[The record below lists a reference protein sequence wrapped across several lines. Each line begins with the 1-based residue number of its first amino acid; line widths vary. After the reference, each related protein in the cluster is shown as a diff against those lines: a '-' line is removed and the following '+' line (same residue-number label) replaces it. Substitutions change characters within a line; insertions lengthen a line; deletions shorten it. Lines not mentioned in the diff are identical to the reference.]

1 MKKQKS
7 DQLDNKAIDLW
18 QQYPYN
24 DENLPTQKSFWT
36 AYESL
41 VAKAKQQQQV
51 ALKSAS
57 LALDSPADWND
68 LLNKYLGVNK
78 TKWLE
83 CTKGKTFAGC
93 LFMIKVTILLLT
105 FIGIAILFSD
115 TKVFSGLESTLA
127 FIFLICMFW
136 FLFGG
141 RTYAVF
147 YTLKFNDDHLEY
159 TKEIEKNRG
168 SNRIIHINIPYDGIY
183 RVKPLL
189 NGNTK
194 IMNAKNQKWQS
205 TQGKLYARVLIPK
218 QIHQYLAI
226 CHCLKAMAEH
236 NNRQL
241 INR

>member
-18 QQYPYN
+18 QQYPYS
-24 DENLPTQKSFWT
+24 DENLPTQKSFWE

-51 ALKSAS
+51 AFKSAS
-57 LALDSPADWND
+57 LAFDSPADWNHF
-68 LLNKYLGVNK
+68 LNKYLDAGR
-78 TKWLE
+78 TKWME

-93 LFMIKVTILLLT
+93 LFMIKVTILLFT

-115 TKVFSGLESTLA
+115 TEVFSGLGVTLA

-136 FLFGG
+136 LLFGG
-141 RTYAVF
+141 RTYVVF
-147 YTLKFNDDHLEY
+147 YTLKFNDDYLEY

-168 SNRIIHINIPYDGIY
+168 SNRIIHINIPYGSIY
-183 RVKPLL
+183 RVKPLP

-194 IMNAKNQKWQS
+194 IMSAKNQKWQS
-205 TQGKLYARVLIPK
+205 TQGKSYAGVIIPK
-218 QIHQYLAI
+218 QTQHYPEA
-226 CHCLKAMAEH
+226 CHCLEAMAKH
-236 NNRQL
+236 NNPQL
-241 INR
+241 INH